1 MSNKLP
7 PAYMNLRIYALA
19 VVLYLMLVFPVS
31 LIMLFKYGPMWMEEK
46 GLIREEAQS
55 LSPASQQNSFIQFD
69 LLSQADSLSKPNES
83 KSDKNIV
90 VDDDE
95 IRFGTGMS
103 LLFRIILLGSLL
115 IFLVNY
121 PFQRLFRRKRKKKPI
136 NDSLLRFCQRWLLY
150 MPVINSFIIGL
161 VLAVYLVFLGFLLFS
176 NNDQS
181 DTSLQFYRQ
190 FFFISVFAS
199 LLSVLF
205 LYFWHKHRVTFKYI
219 DHVFDSVSL
228 YRENRKGNSS
238 KIKHRLWINY
248 TMTTLM
254 PLVIVLFY
262 LFLSTTS
269 IREAIGKEPEP
280 AHVQVLFGKYLPYL
294 DNSNLMS
301 SNQLFYVNA
310 IDSLLMF
317 VGIFTGILI
326 SIIYLFFFMTWTTQS
341 IVVPLSEV
349 LEKMKQPVG
358 DGLDRLAVV
367 RTTDELGRLA
377 IGYNEMATRI
387 SENIIDLKK
396 LTEANQRFVPEEF
409 LRFLGKESIKDVQLG
424 DQVQQCM
431 TVLFAD
437 IRSFTT
443 LSETMSPPENFNFLN
458 TYLGYMEP
466 VIRKYGGFVDKF
478 IGDSIMALFDENPEN
493 AIDAALEMHEKLV
506 DFNRLMEQFGRK
518 AISIGAGIHTGNLM
532 LGVVGGE
539 GRMETTVISDS
550 VNLASRLEGLTRE
563 YNAGVIVSE
572 ICLNKLSDKNKYMF
586 KLLDTVQ
593 VKGRQEAV
601 SIYEILCLNNN
612 FIKD

>member
-1 MSNKLP
+1 MSKKTT

-19 VVLYLMLVFPVS
+19 VLLYLMLVFPVS
-31 LIMLFKYGPMWMEEK
+31 LIMLFKYGPMWMEER
-46 GLIREEAQS
+46 GLIREEIPIS
-55 LSPASQQNSFIQFD
+55 SPAANSDSFIQFD
-69 LLSQADSLSKPNES
+69 LRATADSLSKITEPQTG
-83 KSDKNIV
+83 NITI
-90 VDDDE
+90 DDDE

-103 LLFRIILLGSLL
+103 LLFRMILLGSLL
-115 IFLVNY
+115 VFVVNY
-121 PFQRLFRRKRKKKPI
+121 PFQRLFRRKRKKVKI
-136 NDSLLRFCQRWLLY
+136 SESLLRLCQRWLLY
-150 MPVINSFIIGL
+150 MPVINSFIVGL
-161 VLAVYLVFLGFLLFS
+161 VFTIYLVFLGFLLFS
-176 NNDQS
+176 NADQS
-181 DTSLQFYRQ
+181 NTSLQFYRQ

-205 LYFWHKHRVTFKYI
+205 VYFWHKHRVTFKYI

-228 YRENRKGNSS
+228 YRESRKGSSS

-254 PLVIVLFY
+254 PLVIVIFY

-269 IREAIGKEPEP
+269 IRDAIDKEPEL
-280 AHVQVLFGKYLPYL
+280 AQVQVLFGKYLPYL
-294 DNSNLMS
+294 DNSNLIS
-301 SNQLFYVNA
+301 SEQLFYVNA

-326 SIIYLFFFMTWTTQS
+326 SIIYLFYFMTWTTQS

-387 SENIIDLKK
+387 SENIIDLKR
-396 LTEANQRFVPEEF
+396 LTEANQRFVPIEF
-409 LRFLGKESIKDVQLG
+409 LKFLGKESIKDVQLG
-424 DQVQQCM
+424 DQVQQSM

-466 VIRKYGGFVDKF
+466 VIRKYGGFIDKF
-478 IGDSIMALFDENPEN
+478 IGDTIMALFDENPEN

-518 AISIGAGIHTGNLM
+518 AISIGAGIHTGSLM

-572 ICLNKLSDKNKYMF
+572 ICLNKLSNKDKYTYR
-586 KLLDTVQ
+586 LLDTVQ

-601 SIYEILCLNNN
+601 SIYEIQSLNMNHT
-612 FIKD
+612 KL

>member
-1 MSNKLP
+1 MSKKNT

-19 VVLYLMLVFPVS
+19 VLLYLMLVFPVS

-46 GLIREEAQS
+46 GLIREEVQAVA
-55 LSPASQQNSFIQFD
+55 PANQNGSFLHFD
-69 LLSQADSLSKPNES
+69 LRADSDSLSKMAEPQTDN
-83 KSDKNIV
+83 KITI
-90 VDDDE
+90 DDDE
-95 IRFGTGMS
+95 IRFGSGMA
-103 LLFRIILLGSLL
+103 LLFRLILLGMVVV
-115 IFLVNY
+115 FVVNL
-121 PFQRLFRRKRKKKPI
+121 PFRRLFFRKRKNKTI
-136 NDSLLRFCQRWLLY
+136 SESLLRFCQRWLLY
-150 MPVINSFIIGL
+150 MPIINSFIIGL
-161 VLAVYLVFLGFLLFS
+161 VMIVYLIFLWFLLFAGEQQS
-176 NNDQS
+176 N
-181 DTSLQFYRQ
+181 TSLQFYRQ

-199 LLSVLF
+199 FLTVLF
-205 LYFWHKHRVTFKYI
+205 VYFWHRHRVTFKYI

-228 YRENRKGNSS
+228 YRESRKGSSS
-238 KIKHRLWINY
+238 KIKHRLWVNY

-254 PLVIVLFY
+254 PLVIVIFY

-269 IREAIGKEPEP
+269 IRDALGKQPEP
-280 AHVQVLFGKYLPYL
+280 AQIQVLFGKYLPYL
-294 DNSNLMS
+294 DNSNLIGS
-301 SNQLFYVNA
+301 EQLFYVNA

-326 SIIYLFFFMTWTTQS
+326 SIIYLFYFVTWTTQS
-341 IVVPLSEV
+341 IVVPVREV

-367 RTTDELGRLA
+367 RTTDEFGRLA

-387 SENIIDLKK
+387 TENIADLKK
-396 LTEANQRFVPEEF
+396 LTEANQRFVPKEF
-409 LRFLGKESIKDVQLG
+409 LRFLGKDTITDVQLG

-443 LSETMSPPENFNFLN
+443 LSESMTPPENFNFLN

-466 VIRKYGGFVDKF
+466 VIRKHGGFVDKF
-478 IGDSIMALFDENPEN
+478 IGDSIMALFGENPEN
-493 AIDAALEMHEKLV
+493 AIDAALEMHERLV
-506 DFNRLMEQFGRK
+506 DFNSLMMQFGRK
-518 AISIGAGIHTGNLM
+518 PITIGAGIHTGNLM

-563 YNAGVIVSE
+563 YQAGVIISE
-572 ICLNKLSDKNKYMF
+572 TSLNKLFNKDKYQYR
-586 KLLDTVQ
+586 LLDTVK

-601 SIYEILCLNNN
+601 SIYEIQGR
-612 FIKD
+612 KQV

>member
-1 MSNKLP
+1 MPHNRP

-19 VVLYLMLVFPVS
+19 VLLYLMLVFPVS

-46 GLIREEAQS
+46 GLIREESQAA
-55 LSPASQQNSFIQFD
+55 SPADKSDSFIRFD
-69 LLSQADSLSKPNES
+69 LRATADSLN
-83 KSDKNIV
+83 NISEPQANNNITI
-90 VDDDE
+90 DDDE
-95 IRFGTGMS
+95 IRFGSGMS
-103 LLFRIILLGSLL
+103 LLFRMILLGLVI
-115 IFLVNY
+115 IFLVNL
-121 PFQRLFRRKRKKKPI
+121 PFKRFFRRKRKNKNISEP
-136 NDSLLRFCQRWLLY
+136 LLRLCQRWLLY

-161 VLAVYLVFLGFLLFS
+161 VLLVYLIFLGFLLFS
-176 NNDQS
+176 GAQQS

-199 LLSVLF
+199 FLTVLF
-205 LYFWHKHRVTFKYI
+205 VYFWHRHRVTFKYI
-219 DHVFDSVSL
+219 DHVFDSLSL
-228 YRENRKGNSS
+228 YRESRKGSSS
-238 KIKHRLWINY
+238 KIKYRLWVNY

-254 PLVIVLFY
+254 PLVIVIFY
-262 LFLSTTS
+262 LFLSTTN
-269 IREAIGKEPEP
+269 IRDAIGKEPEH
-280 AHVQVLFGKYLPYL
+280 AQVQVLFGKYLPYL
-294 DNSNLMS
+294 DNSNLIGS
-301 SNQLFYVNA
+301 DQLFYVNA

-326 SIIYLFFFMTWTTQS
+326 SVVYLFYFVTWTTQS
-341 IVVPLSEV
+341 IIVPLSEV

-367 RTTDELGRLA
+367 RTTDEFGRLA

-387 SENIIDLKK
+387 TENIADLKK

-409 LRFLGKESIKDVQLG
+409 LKFLGKDRITDVQLG

-443 LSETMSPPENFNFLN
+443 LSETMTPPENFNFLN

-466 VIRKYGGFVDKF
+466 VIRNHGGFVDKF

-493 AIDAALEMHEKLV
+493 AIDAALEMHRRLP
-506 DFNRLMEQFGRK
+506 DFNRLMQQFGRK
-518 AISIGAGIHTGNLM
+518 AISIGAGIHTGSLM

-563 YNAGVIVSE
+563 YQAGVIISE
-572 ICLNKLSDKNKYMF
+572 TSLNKLSNKEKYDYR
-586 KLLDTVQ
+586 LLDTVQ
-593 VKGRQEAV
+593 VKGRKEAV
-601 SIYEILCLNNN
+601 SIYEIRGLNH
-612 FIKD
+612 I